1 MEKKNFVSLVLG
13 TVGGLV
19 FGLGMCMCLITEW
32 GAFAPGVAVGAV
44 GCAILLVMVL
54 VRRKMEGLGP
64 IALNGRAVATVL
76 VGVASALIL
85 GLRMVMTMVWNMM
98 VPGVFVGII
107 GIALGL
113 VLIPLIKGLK

>member
-32 GAFAPGVAVGAV
+32 GAFAPGVVVGAV
-44 GCAILLVMVL
+44 GCAILLVMVP
-54 VRRKMEGLGP
+54 VRRKMEGVGP

-85 GLRMVMTMVWNMM
+85 GLGMVMTMVWNMM

>member
-1 MEKKNFVSLVLG
+1 M
-13 TVGGLV
+13 
-19 FGLGMCMCLITEW
+19 
-32 GAFAPGVAVGAV
+32 AVGAV

-54 VRRKMEGLGP
+54 VRRKMEELGP

-85 GLRMVMTMVWNMM
+85 GLGMVMTMVWNMM